1 MFAYFF
7 NSQVSPAGDQ
17 AEQALADTD
26 YNLFPF
32 PFFVSFCK
40 KKSF

>member
-1 MFAYFF
+1 MEEVKFWGILMFAYFF

-26 YNLFPF
+26 YD
-32 PFFVSFCK
+32 
-40 KKSF
+40 